1 MKQDQIVIYQTEDGQ
16 TQIDVRL
23 ENETVWLTQTQMV
36 ELFQTTKQ
44 NVSLH
49 LGNLY
54 KEGELEKEGT
64 VKEYL
69 TVQQEGKR
77 KVTRKMK
84 SIKRININMWRI
96 ISLIVILTSYNSVAN
111 AQNDWYDKYLSCVND
126 SDVHTWKALI
136 EQWEQAEPE
145 SPDVYAAWY
154 NYYIKLAM
162 TDVVA
167 LTTTA
172 PEDNQEALQ
181 LMDSTGVVAGYM
193 YGIESYNDSILQIG
207 YQKLDAAI
215 RLFPDRLDLPFGKVA
230 MLFRQKLYSEVM
242 QELQHVLDRSEK
254 NGNKWLWT
262 LNQPLDDG
270 EYILKDSMQDYFAQL
285 FNAGQS
291 DYASQLVE
299 WMLRLYPTDIIFRSD
314 KASLL
319 AIAKR
324 YSEALPIYL
333 SIYEDNP
340 DDIIVASN
348 IAHIYYTL
356 RDKEAALKYYSKLE
370 QCGDSEIERIAKQRI
385 KEIKSSR

>member
-1 MKQDQIVIYQTEDGQ
+1 
-16 TQIDVRL
+16 
-23 ENETVWLTQTQMV
+23 
-36 ELFQTTKQ
+36 
-44 NVSLH
+44 
-49 LGNLY
+49 
-54 KEGELEKEGT
+54 
-64 VKEYL
+64 
-69 TVQQEGKR
+69 
-77 KVTRKMK
+77 
-84 SIKRININMWRI
+84 MWRI
-96 ISLIVILTSYNSVAN
+96 ITFIIILTNYNSIAH
-111 AQNDWYDKYLSCVND
+111 AQNDWYEKYLSCVND
-126 SDVHTWKALI
+126 SDVHAWKAMI

-167 LTTTA
+167 LTTNA

-207 YQKLDAAI
+207 YQKLDTAI

-230 MLFRQKLYSEVM
+230 MLFRQQLYSEVM
-242 QELQHVLDRSEK
+242 QELRRVLDHSEK
-254 NGNKWLWT
+254 NGNRWLWT

-270 EYILKDSMQDYFAQL
+270 EYVLKDSMQDYFAQL
-285 FNAGQS
+285 FDAGQS

-356 RDKEAALKYYSKLE
+356 GDKEATLKYYSKLV
-370 QCGDSEIERIAKQRI
+370 QCGDSEIEDIAKQRI
-385 KEIKSSR
+385 KEIKQKTD

>member
-1 MKQDQIVIYQTEDGQ
+1 M
-16 TQIDVRL
+16 R
-23 ENETVWLTQTQMV
+23 
-36 ELFQTTKQ
+36 
-44 NVSLH
+44 
-49 LGNLY
+49 
-54 KEGELEKEGT
+54 
-64 VKEYL
+64 
-69 TVQQEGKR
+69 
-77 KVTRKMK
+77 
-84 SIKRININMWRI
+84 RI
-96 ISLIVILTSYNSVAN
+96 ITLIIILTNYISIAN
-111 AQNDWYDKYLSCVND
+111 AQNNWYEKYLSCVND
-126 SDVHTWKALI
+126 SDVHALKTMI

-207 YQKLDAAI
+207 FQKLDTAI

-242 QELQHVLDRSEK
+242 QELRHVLDRSEK

-270 EYILKDSMQDYFAQL
+270 EYILKDSMQDYFIQL
-285 FNAGQS
+285 FDAGQS

-299 WMLRLYPTDIIFRSD
+299 WMLQLYPTDIIFCSD

-356 RDKEAALKYYSKLE
+356 GDKEATLKYYSKLL
-370 QCGDSEIERIAKQRI
+370 QCGDSEIEGLAKQRI
-385 KEIKSSR
+385 KEAKSW

>member
-1 MKQDQIVIYQTEDGQ
+1 M
-16 TQIDVRL
+16 
-23 ENETVWLTQTQMV
+23 N
-36 ELFQTTKQ
+36 TKLKSLLQ
-44 NVSLH
+44 NSL
-49 LGNLY
+49 L
-54 KEGELEKEGT
+54 K
-64 VKEYL
+64 
-69 TVQQEGKR
+69 
-77 KVTRKMK
+77 
-84 SIKRININMWRI
+84 NMWRI
-96 ISLIVILTSYNSVAN
+96 ILLIVILTSYNSVAN
-111 AQNDWYDKYLSCVND
+111 AQNDWYEKYLSCVND
-126 SDVHTWKALI
+126 SDVHAWKTVI

-207 YQKLDAAI
+207 YQKLDTAI

-230 MLFRQKLYSEVM
+230 MLFRQQLYSEVM
-242 QELQHVLDRSEK
+242 QELRHVLDRSEK
-254 NGNKWLWT
+254 NGNRWLWT

-285 FNAGQS
+285 FDAGQS

-356 RDKEAALKYYSKLE
+356 GDKEATLKYYSKLV
-370 QCGDSEIERIAKQRI
+370 QCGDSEIEAIAKQRI
-385 KEIKSSR
+385 KEIKQKTD

>member
-1 MKQDQIVIYQTEDGQ
+1 
-16 TQIDVRL
+16 
-23 ENETVWLTQTQMV
+23 
-36 ELFQTTKQ
+36 
-44 NVSLH
+44 
-49 LGNLY
+49 
-54 KEGELEKEGT
+54 
-64 VKEYL
+64 
-69 TVQQEGKR
+69 
-77 KVTRKMK
+77 
-84 SIKRININMWRI
+84 MWRI
-96 ISLIVILTSYNSVAN
+96 ITFIIIFTNYISIAN
-111 AQNDWYDKYLSCVND
+111 AQNDWYEKYLSCVNY
-126 SDVHTWKALI
+126 SDVHAWKTMI
-136 EQWEQAEPE
+136 EQWELSEPE

-207 YQKLDAAI
+207 YQKLDTAI

-230 MLFRQKLYSEVM
+230 MLFRQQLYSEVM
-242 QELQHVLDRSEK
+242 QELRHVLDRSEK
-254 NGNKWLWT
+254 NENKWLWT

-285 FNAGQS
+285 FDAGQS
-291 DYASQLVE
+291 DYASQLDE
-299 WMLRLYPTDIIFRSD
+299 WMLQLYPTDIIFRSN

-319 AIAKR
+319 AIDKR

-348 IAHIYYTL
+348 IAHI
-356 RDKEAALKYYSKLE
+356 
-370 QCGDSEIERIAKQRI
+370 
-385 KEIKSSR
+385 

>member
-1 MKQDQIVIYQTEDGQ
+1 M
-16 TQIDVRL
+16 R
-23 ENETVWLTQTQMV
+23 
-36 ELFQTTKQ
+36 
-44 NVSLH
+44 
-49 LGNLY
+49 
-54 KEGELEKEGT
+54 
-64 VKEYL
+64 
-69 TVQQEGKR
+69 
-77 KVTRKMK
+77 
-84 SIKRININMWRI
+84 RI
-96 ISLIVILTSYNSVAN
+96 ITLIIILTNYISIAN
-111 AQNDWYDKYLSCVND
+111 AQNNWYEKYLSCVND
-126 SDVHTWKALI
+126 SDVHALKTMI

-207 YQKLDAAI
+207 YQKLNTAI
-215 RLFPDRLDLPFGKVA
+215 KLFPDRLDLPFGKVA
-230 MLFRQKLYSEVM
+230 MLFRQQLYSEVM
-242 QELQHVLDRSEK
+242 QEFRNVLDRSKK
-254 NGNKWLWT
+254 NGNRWLWT

-270 EYILKDSMQDYFAQL
+270 EYILKDSMQDYFVQL
-285 FNAGQS
+285 FDAGQS

-299 WMLRLYPTDIIFRSD
+299 WMLQLYPTDIIFCSD

-356 RDKEAALKYYSKLE
+356 GDKEATLKYYSQLL
-370 QCGDSEIERIAKQRI
+370 QCGDSEIEGLAKQRI
-385 KEIKSSR
+385 KEAKSW

>member
-1 MKQDQIVIYQTEDGQ
+1 M
-16 TQIDVRL
+16 R
-23 ENETVWLTQTQMV
+23 
-36 ELFQTTKQ
+36 
-44 NVSLH
+44 
-49 LGNLY
+49 
-54 KEGELEKEGT
+54 
-64 VKEYL
+64 
-69 TVQQEGKR
+69 
-77 KVTRKMK
+77 
-84 SIKRININMWRI
+84 RI
-96 ISLIVILTSYNSVAN
+96 ITLIIILTNYISIAN
-111 AQNDWYDKYLSCVND
+111 AQNNWYEKYLSCVND
-126 SDVHTWKALI
+126 SDVHALKTMI

-207 YQKLDAAI
+207 YQKLNTAI
-215 RLFPDRLDLPFGKVA
+215 KLFPDRLDLPFGKVA
-230 MLFRQKLYSEVM
+230 MLFRQQLYSEVM
-242 QELQHVLDRSEK
+242 QEFRNVLDRSKK
-254 NGNKWLWT
+254 NGNRWLWT

-270 EYILKDSMQDYFAQL
+270 EYILKDSMQDYFVQL
-285 FNAGQS
+285 FDAGQS

-299 WMLRLYPTDIIFRSD
+299 WMLQLYPTDIIFCSD

-356 RDKEAALKYYSKLE
+356 GDKEATLKYYSKLL
-370 QCGDSEIERIAKQRI
+370 QCGDSEIEGLAKQRI
-385 KEIKSSR
+385 KEAKSW